1 MEKSVCFMENMEMQ
15 KKRNEE
21 KRICLSPTRIH
32 VSRSPRAACAQRT
45 RVKTEPLN
53 NNKHEYIVLYTLFF
67 SLIFIFYL
75 VSFFH
80 QTYFLLGMTV

>member
-1 MEKSVCFMENMEMQ
+1 METQ

-21 KRICLSPTRIH
+21 KRICLSHTRIH
-32 VSRSPRAACAQRT
+32 ISRSPRAACAQCT

-53 NNKHEYIVLYTLFF
+53 NSQHEYIVLYTLFF

-80 QTYFLLGMTV
+80 QTYFLLGMTA